1 VFEAEGTEVAVYVAC
16 FGHVLEGFPSVVRS
30 SVPLP
35 SCFEQR
41 HPTLVHLASHNLF
54 NLEKLLFGLSVI
66 ILAFFMLGYG
76 GGGGA
81 PSFVAGA

>member
-1 VFEAEGTEVAVYVAC
+1 MKGNLHSRLNTFISQRSIGT
-16 FGHVLEGFPSVVRS
+16 HVRS

-76 GGGGA
+76 GCGGA